1 MVFEE
6 ACGCRVCCYPGWF
19 ARKIAAGGV
28 CFVVLFAA
36 SMSAGGR
43 CRCRFELDFFQSFLS
58 NGYPCS
64 KSALLLREEQIAPR
78 VTGLCV

>member
-36 SMSAGGR
+36 SMSQEAGVDAVL
-43 CRCRFELDFFQSFLS
+43 ELDFFQSFLS

-64 KSALLLREEQIAPR
+64 ESALLLREEQIAPR